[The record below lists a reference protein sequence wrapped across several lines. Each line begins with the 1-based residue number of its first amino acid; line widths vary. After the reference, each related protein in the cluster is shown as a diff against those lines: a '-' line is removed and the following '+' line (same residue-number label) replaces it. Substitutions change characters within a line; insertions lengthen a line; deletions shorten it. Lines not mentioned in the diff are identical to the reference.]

1 MKVATFIFEVEGD
14 FYEDLIEKS
23 ESKIADFIDK
33 PVEQLGKHAS
43 YEIDISESSEKKTT
57 YNAKVTASIKHV

>member
-23 ESKIADFIDK
+23 ENKIADFIDK
-33 PVEQLGKHAS
+33 PLDQLGKHAS
-43 YEIDISESSEKKTT
+43 YEIDIFENSEKKTT
-57 YNAKVTASIKHV
+57 YNAKVTARIKHV

>member
-23 ESKIADFIDK
+23 ENKIADFIDK
-33 PVEQLGKHAS
+33 PVDQLGKHAS
-43 YEIDISESSEKKTT
+43 YEIDISESSNSKKS
-57 YNAKVTASIKHV
+57 YNAKVTARIKNV